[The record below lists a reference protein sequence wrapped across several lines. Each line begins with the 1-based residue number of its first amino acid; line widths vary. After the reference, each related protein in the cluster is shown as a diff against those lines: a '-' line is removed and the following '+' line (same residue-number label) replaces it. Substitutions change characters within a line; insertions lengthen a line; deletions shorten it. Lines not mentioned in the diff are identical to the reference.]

1 MVETKFSPLYDV
13 FLSASLCVHEVLNE
27 FYLIVFFLC
36 FFVEYLFCF
45 EGLKKR
51 RFFYLNKKICNCMR

>member
-27 FYLIVFFLC
+27 FYLIVFFYVSLLNIC
-36 FFVEYLFCF
+36 FVL
-45 EGLKKR
+45 R
-51 RFFYLNKKICNCMR
+51 D